1 MASIQ
6 CARCNENI
14 ELEDGVSG
22 MFSCPNCDIQFE
34 WSNTMDT
41 TTRAKIGTIIFGILS
56 ILSLIALFSLMASPG
71 DMDFLNSTGAIVPCF
86 GICFIPV
93 VIFILFTIKEGK

>member
-22 MFSCPNCDIQFE
+22 MFSCPNCKIQFE
-34 WSNTMDT
+34 WGNTLNT
-41 TTRAKIGTIIFGILS
+41 TTRYPVGTIIFAILS
-56 ILSLIALFSLMASPG
+56 ILSMIAFIGLSSDIFMQERPELIL
-71 DMDFLNSTGAIVPCF
+71 TCF
-86 GICFIPV
+86 GICSIPLA
-93 VIFILFTIKEGK
+93 IFVLFAIKGN

>member
-6 CARCNENI
+6 CSRCNENI

-34 WSNTMDT
+34 WSNTVDT
-41 TTRAKIGTIIFGILS
+41 TTRVSIGTIIFGILS
-56 ILSLIALFSLMASPG
+56 ILSLIALISLSSETFMQERPE
-71 DMDFLNSTGAIVPCF
+71 LILTCF
-86 GICFIPV
+86 GICSIPLA
-93 VIFILFTIKEGK
+93 IFVLFAIKGK